1 MKHLFV
7 INPAAGKYDH
17 TAELSNR
24 IKAECE
30 ARGLDYAI
38 RVSQKP
44 GDCTAITREA
54 AAAGEETRVY
64 ACGGDG
70 TLNEVVC
77 GAAGAA
83 NLAVTHYPCG
93 SGNDFVKNFREPAAF
108 SDLARLLDA
117 EEAALDL
124 IQVGEDYSLSIC
136 SMGIDAR
143 IGTEIQTYKRLPL
156 VSGKGAYNLSTIVN
170 LIKGI
175 HRHYVVEIDGQ
186 TIDGRFTLIC
196 VCNGRFYGGGY
207 EPVPQA
213 RPDDGKLEDVFTV
226 IHEMGHSMH
235 SCYTRESQPYIY
247 GSHSIFTA
255 EVASTVNESL
265 LMHHLISK
273 ADDIERRKYLINMHI
288 EEFRTTLFRQTMFAE
303 FEKLTHEAVE
313 SGTVLTAQWLCD
325 EYRKLNEKYFGP
337 QVASDEEIAY
347 EWARIPHFYSA
358 FYVYKYATGYSA
370 ATAISGKIINEGEK
384 ARDNYIEFLKTG
396 ESDYPIELLKIAGVD
411 MSSPEPVRQAMDTFK
426 NLVDEFTKLV

>member
-213 RPDDGKLEDVFTV
+213 RPDDGKLEVLLVNKVSRLQVAGIIGKYKAGCYAEYPEVFRHFTTDRVV
-226 IHEMGHSMH
+226 IH
-235 SCYTRESQPYIY
+235 CDRE
-247 GSHSIFTA
+247 
-255 EVASTVNESL
+255 EVVNLDGE
-265 LMHHLISK
+265 
-273 ADDIERRKYLINMHI
+273 ARRGRDVEIRLSDK
-288 EEFRTTLFRQTMFAE
+288 
-303 FEKLTHEAVE
+303 KL
-313 SGTVLTAQWLCD
+313 
-325 EYRKLNEKYFGP
+325 RF
-337 QVASDEEIAY
+337 
-347 EWARIPHFYSA
+347 FYP
-358 FYVYKYATGYSA
+358 KG
-370 ATAISGKIINEGEK
+370 
-384 ARDNYIEFLKTG
+384 L
-396 ESDYPIELLKIAGVD
+396 YP
-411 MSSPEPVRQAMDTFK
+411 TY
-426 NLVDEFTKLV
+426 